1 MGKPGNG
8 RLLVVYM
15 CAFLIAVASAS
26 VEDVFDIDEI
36 MGRGLMASAPQGTEK
51 FVVTIKSSLS
61 KSQVEANAA
70 AIKTALATDLLG
82 GKVEASDITLTVADA
97 RRRLLAG
104 STISATVTT
113 NAATVAALQTAYTAN
128 AASFQTKYASTYG
141 VTSLSS
147 NDAFKVA
154 VALLA
159 VAATTMMI

>member
-1 MGKPGNG
+1 LPILEVK
-8 RLLVVYM
+8 LT
-15 CAFLIAVASAS
+15 CI
-26 VEDVFDIDEI
+26 
-36 MGRGLMASAPQGTEK
+36 
-51 FVVTIKSSLS
+51 FVW
-61 KSQVEANAA
+61 NWP
-70 AIKTALATDLLG
+70 TA
-82 GKVEASDITLTVADA
+82 ADA